1 MHWHT
6 LSKNEVLKSLKVQE
20 NIGLTTSE
28 VDIRKNKYGTNILKE
43 KKKDTLLKKFLS
55 QFSDLMIIIL
65 FIASGVS
72 FITSLLDGSGAY
84 LDSIIILAIV
94 IMNAIIG
101 TVQENKA
108 EKAIENLKKLTSPKT
123 LTLRNHKE
131 AYIFSEELVPGDII
145 FIQAGD
151 FVPADCRILENYNLK
166 TEESSLTGESF
177 SVEKDSEVILKED
190 TAISDRKNMVFSG
203 STVTSGR
210 AKCVV
215 TSIGMN
221 TEVGKIAKLLDT
233 EDSPQTPLQ
242 KKLQKTSKV
251 LGIGITL
258 ICFVILILGLC
269 QGIPFIDMF
278 MISISLAVA
287 AIPEGLPAIVTIV
300 LAMGIRKL
308 AKNKAIVR
316 KLPSVET
323 LGNATVICSDKTGTL
338 TQNKMTVTKLST
350 ESLDIDSSSK
360 EGLKILKLASLCN
373 NAKEISKS
381 SSVKFEVSGEA
392 TEKAIVEALC
402 FEGLSKQNLDQKYK
416 RVQEFP
422 FSSERKLMT
431 TVHKLAEKKYRV
443 ITKGA
448 PDYLLKKISRTE
460 SSSLTENIK
469 RKILSKNDKM
479 SSAALRVIAVAYK
492 DTEKIPENIEDAEKN
507 LIFCGLIGLI
517 DPPRKKV
524 KFAVES
530 CKSAGI
536 KPVMI
541 TGDHIN
547 TAKAIAK
554 EIGIFEEGKDLAITG
569 TGLNKIGEY
578 EFERNISKYSVFA
591 RVSPEHKV
599 KIVKAYQKRGEIVA
613 MTGDGV
619 NDAPA
624 LKTANIGCAMGK
636 SGTEVA
642 KSAADIVLTDDNFST
657 IVKAVKQ
664 GRGISQNIKRA
675 VHFLLSS
682 NFGEIVAIFTAFIL
696 RIPTPLLAI
705 QLLWL
710 NIVTDS
716 FPALA
721 LGVTPIDEDVMQQK
735 ANKNETNLFSK
746 RKWQNIVLEG
756 SFIGAI
762 SILAFSIGRVFFDTT
777 AVPIIGRTM
786 AFAVLSLSQVI
797 HAFNLQ
803 SDKSIFE
810 VGFLSNISLVL
821 SFVACTILQV
831 SVISIP
837 FLSAVF
843 KTVNLNFCQ
852 WLIVWILSIS
862 PLVLVEFEK
871 SNQY

>member
-1 MHWHT
+1 MPFYT
-6 LSKNEVLKSLKVQE
+6 LSKIDVLKSLKVQE
-20 NIGLTTSE
+20 NKGLSESE
-28 VDIRKNKYGTNILKE
+28 VNIRKNKYGLNILKE
-43 KKKDTLLKKFLS
+43 KKKETLLKKFLS
-55 QFSDLMIIIL
+55 QFSDFMIIIL
-65 FIASGVS
+65 FIASGIS
-72 FITSLLDGSGAY
+72 FVTSFLEGSRDY
-84 LDSIIILAIV
+84 LDSIIILVIV

-101 TVQENKA
+101 TVQESKA

-123 LTLRNHKE
+123 LTLRNGKE
-131 AYIFSEELVPGDII
+131 TNILSEELVPGDII

-151 FVPADCRILENYNLK
+151 FVPADCRILENFNLK
-166 TEESSLTGESF
+166 TEESSLTGESL
-177 SVEKDSEVILKED
+177 SIEKDSEVILKED
-190 TAISDRKNMVFSG
+190 TAVSDRKNMVFSG

-221 TEVGKIAKLLDT
+221 TEVGKIATLLDA

-242 KKLQKTSKV
+242 NKLQKTSKV

-258 ICFVILILGLC
+258 ICFVILILGLY
-269 QGIPFIDMF
+269 QGIPFLDMF
-278 MISISLAVA
+278 MIAISLAVA

-350 ESLDIDSSSK
+350 ESSDIDSSSK

-373 NAKEISKS
+373 NAKEMLKS
-381 SSVKFEVSGEA
+381 SSCETKVSGEA
-392 TEKAIVEALC
+392 TEKAIVEAL
-402 FEGLSKQNLDQKYK
+402 ELQGISKQNLDQKYK

-431 TVHKLAEKKYRV
+431 TVHKLSERKYRV

-448 PDYLLKKISRTE
+448 PDYLLKKILRTE
-460 SSSLTENIK
+460 NSSLNESIK
-469 RKILSKNDKM
+469 RKILLKNDKM

-492 DTEKIPENIEDAEKN
+492 DVEKIPETIDDAEQN
-507 LIFCGLIGLI
+507 LTFCGLIGLI
-517 DPPRKKV
+517 DPPRKEV
-524 KFAVES
+524 KFAVEN

-554 EIGIFEEGKDLAITG
+554 EIGIFEEDKDLAITG
-569 TGLNKIGEY
+569 LELNKMSES
-578 EFERNISKYSVFA
+578 EFERNIAKYSVFA

-624 LKTANIGCAMGK
+624 LKSANIGCAMGK

-682 NFGEIVAIFTAFIL
+682 NFGEIVAIFTAFLL

-721 LGVTPIDEDVMQQK
+721 LGVSPIEEDIMQQK
-735 ANKNETNLFSK
+735 ADKNTAALFSK

-777 AVPIIGRTM
+777 DIPVIGRTM
-786 AFAVLSLSQVI
+786 AFAVLSLSQVV

-810 VGFLSNISLVL
+810 VGFFSNISLVL
-821 SFVACTILQV
+821 AFVACTILQV

-837 FLSAVF
+837 FLSDIF

-852 WLIVWILSIS
+852 WLIVWLLSIS
-862 PLVLVEFEK
+862 PLVLVEIEK
-871 SNQY
+871 VSEK

>member
-1 MHWHT
+1 MDFFT
-6 LSKNEVLKSLKVQE
+6 LTKSDVLKALNVQE
-20 NIGLTTSE
+20 NRGLSTHE
-28 VDIRKNKYGTNILKE
+28 VNVRKNKYGINVLKE
-43 KKKDTLLKKFLS
+43 KKKETILKKFLS
-55 QFSDLMIIIL
+55 QFSDFMIIIL
-65 FIASGVS
+65 FIASGIS
-72 FITSLLDGSGAY
+72 FATSFLEGSRDY
-84 LDSIIILAIV
+84 LDSIIILVIV

-101 TVQENKA
+101 TVQESKA

-123 LTLRNHKE
+123 FTLRNVKE
-131 AYIFSEELVPGDII
+131 INILSEDLVPGDII

-166 TEESSLTGESF
+166 TEESSLTGESL
-177 SVEKDSEVILKED
+177 SVEKDSEIVLKENVPL
-190 TAISDRKNMVFSG
+190 SDRKNMVFSG
-203 STVTSGR
+203 STVTAGR

-221 TEVGKIAKLLDT
+221 TEVGKIATLLDT
-233 EDSPQTPLQ
+233 EESPQTPLQ
-242 KKLQKTSKV
+242 KKLQKTSKI
-251 LGIGITL
+251 LGIGITF
-258 ICFVILILGLC
+258 ICVVILILGIC
-269 QGIPFIDMF
+269 QGVPFIDML
-278 MISISLAVA
+278 MIAISLAVA

-338 TQNKMTVTKLST
+338 TQNKMTVTKLFT
-350 ESLDIDSSSK
+350 EFSDVTFSSN

-373 NAKEISKS
+373 NAKDISKS
-381 SSVKFEVSGEA
+381 FSGKIKVSGEA
-392 TEKAIVEALC
+392 TEKAIVEALHLQ
-402 FEGLSKQNLDQKYK
+402 GLSKQTLEQKYK

-431 TVHKLAEKKYRV
+431 TVHKLGDKKYRV

-448 PDYLLKKISRTE
+448 PDYILKKISRTE
-460 SSSLTENIK
+460 KSSLNESIK
-469 RKILSKNDKM
+469 RKILSKNDQM
-479 SSAALRVIAVAYK
+479 SNSALRVIAVAYK
-492 DTEKIPENIEDAEKN
+492 DVDIIPETVNEAEKD
-507 LIFCGLIGLI
+507 LTFCGLIGMI
-517 DPPRKKV
+517 DPPRKEV
-524 KFAVES
+524 KYAVEN
-530 CKSAGI
+530 CKTAGI

-554 EIGIFEEGKDLAITG
+554 EIGIYDEKTDLAATG
-569 TGLNKIGEY
+569 IELDKMSEY
-578 EFERNISKYSVFA
+578 DFERNISKYSVFA

-624 LKTANIGCAMGK
+624 LKSANIGCAMGK

-642 KSAADIVLTDDNFST
+642 KSAADIILTDDNFST

-664 GRGISQNIKRA
+664 GRGISQNIKKA

-721 LGVTPIDEDVMQQK
+721 LGVTPIEEDIMKQCPNNQE
-735 ANKNETNLFSK
+735 ANLFTR
-746 RKWQNIVLEG
+746 RKWVNIAIEG

-777 AVPIIGRTM
+777 NTPIVGRTM

-810 VGFLSNISLVL
+810 IGFFSNISLVL
-821 SFVACTILQV
+821 AFVACTILQV

-837 FLSAVF
+837 FLSGIF

-852 WLIVWILSIS
+852 WMIVWILSIS
-862 PLVLVEFEK
+862 PLALVEMEK
-871 SNQY
+871 FSEK

>member
-1 MHWHT
+1 MNWHT
-6 LSKNEVLKSLKVQE
+6 LSKIDVLKTLKVQE
-20 NIGLTTSE
+20 NKGLSLSE
-28 VDIRKNKYGTNILKE
+28 VNIRKNKYGINILKE
-43 KKKDTLLKKFLS
+43 KKKDNILKKFLS
-55 QFSDLMIIIL
+55 QFSDFMIIIL
-65 FIASGVS
+65 FIASGIS
-72 FITSLLDGSGAY
+72 FITSFLEGSRDY
-84 LDSIIILAIV
+84 LDSIIILVIV
-94 IMNAIIG
+94 VMNAIIG
-101 TVQENKA
+101 TIQESKA

-123 LTLRNHKE
+123 LTLRNGKE
-131 AYIFSEELVPGDII
+131 NIILSEDLVPGDII

-151 FVPADCRILENYNLK
+151 FVPADCRILENYKLE
-166 TEESSLTGESF
+166 TEESSLTGESL
-177 SVEKDSEVILKED
+177 SVEKDSEVILKENLP
-190 TAISDRKNMVFSG
+190 ISDRKNMVFSG

-215 TSIGMN
+215 TATGMN
-221 TEVGKIAKLLDT
+221 TEVGKIATLLDT

-258 ICFVILILGLC
+258 ICFVILILGLY

-278 MISISLAVA
+278 MIAISLAVA

-338 TQNKMTVTKLST
+338 TQNKMTVTKLSS
-350 ESLDIDSSSK
+350 ESDEIPPSSE
-360 EGLKILKLASLCN
+360 EGFKILKLASLCN
-373 NAKEISKS
+373 NAKEIKNS
-381 SSVKFEVSGEA
+381 SGNFEVSGEA
-392 TEKAIVEALC
+392 TEKAIVEALHA
-402 FEGLSKQNLDQKYK
+402 FGGTKQNLDLKYE

-431 TVHKLAEKKYRV
+431 TVHKLGENKYRV

-448 PDYLLKKISRTE
+448 PDYIVKKISRTE
-460 SSSLTENIK
+460 NSLLNENLK
-469 RKILSKNDKM
+469 KKILSKNDQM
-479 SSAALRVIAVAYK
+479 SNSALRVIAVAYK
-492 DTEKIPENIEDAEKN
+492 DINKIPKSLNDAEKD
-507 LIFCGLIGLI
+507 LIFCGLIGMI
-517 DPPRKKV
+517 DPPRKEV
-524 KFAVES
+524 KYAVKS
-530 CKSAGI
+530 CKTAGI

-554 EIGIFEEGKDLAITG
+554 EIGIYEKGKDLAITG
-569 TGLNKIGEY
+569 TELNKMNDY
-578 EFERNISKYSVFA
+578 EFDRNINKYSVFA

-599 KIVKAYQKRGEIVA
+599 KIVKAYQKRGEVVA

-624 LKTANIGCAMGK
+624 LKSANIGCAMGK

-642 KSAADIVLTDDNFST
+642 KSAADIILTDDNFST

-682 NFGEIVAIFTAFIL
+682 NFGEIVAIFTAFLL
-696 RIPTPLLAI
+696 RIPSPLLAI

-721 LGVTPIDEDVMQQK
+721 LGVTPIEEDIMQLK
-735 ANKNETNLFSK
+735 PNKSEANLFTK
-746 RKWQNIVLEG
+746 KKWQNIAIEG

-777 AVPIIGRTM
+777 SIPIIGRTM

-803 SDKSIFE
+803 SDKSILE
-810 VGFLSNISLVL
+810 VGFFSNISLVL
-821 SFVACTILQV
+821 AFIACTILQV

-837 FLSAVF
+837 FLSNVF
-843 KTVNLNFCQ
+843 KTVNLNFLQ

-862 PLVLVEFEK
+862 PLILVEIEK
-871 SNQY
+871 TFDN

>member
-1 MHWHT
+1 MHWHS
-6 LSKNEVLKSLKVQE
+6 LSKIDVLKSLKVQE
-20 NIGLTTSE
+20 NKGLNTHE
-28 VDIRKNKYGTNILKE
+28 VNLRKNKYGINILKE
-43 KKKDTLLKKFLS
+43 KKKDNLLKKFFS
-55 QFSDLMIIIL
+55 QFSDFMIIVL
-65 FIASGVS
+65 FIASGIS
-72 FITSLLDGSGAY
+72 FVTSFLDGSHAY
-84 LDSIIILAIV
+84 LDSIIILVIV

-101 TVQENKA
+101 TIQESKA

-123 LTLRNHKE
+123 LTLRNGKE
-131 AYIFSEELVPGDII
+131 LYIFSEELVPGDII
-145 FIQAGD
+145 IIQAGD

-166 TEESSLTGESF
+166 TEESSLTGESL
-177 SVEKDSEVILKED
+177 SIEKDSEIILKENTPLPD
-190 TAISDRKNMVFSG
+190 KKNMVFSG

-215 TSIGMN
+215 TNTGMD
-221 TEVGKIAKLLDT
+221 TEVGKIATLLDT

-242 KKLQKTSKV
+242 NKLQKTSKV

-258 ICFVILILGLC
+258 ICFVILILGLL

-278 MISISLAVA
+278 MIAISLAVA

-316 KLPSVET
+316 NLPSVET

-338 TQNKMTVTKLST
+338 TQNKMTVTTLST
-350 ESLDIDSSSK
+350 ESLDVNSSSK
-360 EGLKILKLASLCN
+360 EGIKILRLASLCN
-373 NAKEISKS
+373 NAKEISNGS
-381 SSVKFEVSGEA
+381 SIKMEVSGEA
-392 TEKAIVEALC
+392 TEKAIIEALQLQG
-402 FEGLSKQNLDQKYK
+402 FSKQSLDQKYK

-431 TVHKLAEKKYRV
+431 TVHKLNEKKYRV

-448 PDYLLKKISRTE
+448 PDYLLKKISQTE
-460 SSSLTENIK
+460 HSLLNESIR

-479 SSAALRVIAVAYK
+479 SNAALRVIAVAYK
-492 DTEKIPENIEDAEKN
+492 DTDKIPKTINDAEKN
-507 LIFCGLIGLI
+507 LTFCGLIGLI
-517 DPPRKKV
+517 DPPRKEV
-524 KFAVES
+524 KYAVEN
-530 CKSAGI
+530 CKTAGI

-547 TAKAIAK
+547 TAKAIAE
-554 EIGIFEEGKDLAITG
+554 EIGIYDEKNDLAITG
-569 TGLNKIGEY
+569 TELNKINEH
-578 EFERNISKYSVFA
+578 EFERNIAKYSVFA

-624 LKTANIGCAMGK
+624 LKAANIGCAMGK

-657 IVKAVKQ
+657 IVEAVKQ
-664 GRGISQNIKRA
+664 GRGISQNIRRS

-682 NFGEIVAIFTAFIL
+682 NFGEIVAIFTAFLL

-721 LGVTPIDEDVMQQK
+721 LGVTPIEEDVMKQK
-735 ANKNETNLFSK
+735 PNKRELNLFTK
-746 RKWQNIVLEG
+746 RKWKNIVLEG
-756 SFIGAI
+756 SFIGTI

-777 AVPIIGRTM
+777 NIPIVGRTM

-810 VGFLSNISLVL
+810 VGFLSNINLVL
-821 SFVACTILQV
+821 SFVACTLLQV

-837 FLSAVF
+837 FLSHIF
-843 KTVNLNFCQ
+843 KTVNLNFLQ
-852 WLIVWILSIS
+852 WMIVWLLSIS
-862 PLVLVEFEK
+862 PLVLVEIEK
-871 SNQY
+871 AKEN